1 MLQHVGTSA
10 APQLPVRVGDQD
22 PSQPQHGHA
31 AGHILTCGSSPEGL
45 GCLSRHLLC
54 FSSK

>member
-10 APQLPVRVGDQD
+10 TPQLPVRAGDQD

-31 AGHILTCGSSPEGL
+31 AGRILTCGSSLEGL